1 MATNET
7 ELCFYAKVTR
17 PEGYKE
23 AADIEEHEQ
32 WEFKPLVKVDGSSR
46 GKMRVRKT
54 TRNGASKFEQTI
66 KLPSGE
72 GGAATGMTEFNTV
85 IDEEV
90 FEAWKK
96 AFGEK
101 GYIKT
106 RYTFISKNVE
116 LDYDGRTIK
125 LPEIKYEIDAF
136 YNQKG
141 QRGKWVKIDIEI
153 DHLLD
158 YLDDQHPDLGKFG
171 LSVKLSS
178 LPLGLEDAISA
189 VTKNAEECSAIS
201 TFWDT
206 FAHKEIS

>member
-1 MATNET
+1 MATSEI
-7 ELCFYAKVTR
+7 ELCFYAKVTH

-32 WEFKPLVKVDGSSR
+32 WEFKPAAKSDGSSR

-54 TRNGASKFEQTI
+54 TRNGASRFEQTI
-66 KLPSGE
+66 KLPSGD
-72 GGAATGMTEFNTV
+72 GGVATGMVEFDTV
-85 IDEEV
+85 IEEEV

-106 RYTFISKNVE
+106 RYVFISKNVE
-116 LDYDGRTIK
+116 LEYDGRTIK

-136 YNQKG
+136 YNQDGK
-141 QRGKWVKIDIEI
+141 RGKWVKIDIEI

-158 YLDDQHPDLGKFG
+158 YLEDQHPDLGKFG

-189 VTKNAEECSAIS
+189 VTEDETERSAINK
-201 TFWDT
+201 FWDT
-206 FAHKEIS
+206 FAHKEIA